1 MPIRTAEAFEAQAT
15 RGLLHHK
22 SAELKDVIK
31 KLRVY
36 HGDKKVDA
44 TLRGH
49 RLLELRDSVDAWKK
63 TNPIEFSKRH
73 GPELQKEVDEEVR
86 SSTQTKAAEFEP
98 LVDGDILFRWVPRN
112 IGQRDFLQRL
122 IGVAQY
128 LQDERH
134 RHANLDE
141 INIGHSASVLL
152 IEHVGIFAYGSVFEI
167 GKGGLTVERVAS
179 RKHYDLVVRS
189 RTHGGSIARV
199 ASSARHGKMRWAL
212 ATSAVSYALGQGR
225 FRYPLLDLATVSLLP
240 HAGARLLQGRG
251 NSMLLKLDDLEHRK
265 KGDANQMG
273 QEPICSHFV
282 NAVLYAAIRPAG
294 TIATATDHSF
304 DDIFKVGPAQM
315 WREFMHRQGL
325 WGETD
330 AKYIGL
336 QHKGNVDRTIEP
348 QKLGVGLPPLIPSKV
363 NRPPLPRH

>member
-1 MPIRTAEAFEAQAT
+1 MPIRTAETFEVQAT
-15 RGLLHHK
+15 RDIMHHK

-31 KLRVY
+31 KLRFY
-36 HGDKKVDA
+36 HGDEKVDA
-44 TLRGH
+44 ALRGH
-49 RLLELRDSVDAWKK
+49 RLLELSDSVKEWKK

-112 IGQRDFLQRL
+112 IGQRDFLQGL
-122 IGVAQY
+122 IGAAQY
-128 LQDERH
+128 LQDQRH

-141 INIGHSASVLL
+141 INIGHSVLL
-152 IEHVGIFAYGSVFEI
+152 IEHVGIFHNDSVSEI
-167 GKGGLTVERVAS
+167 GRVGLTKEPVAS
-179 RKHYDLVVRS
+179 RNHYDLVVRS

-199 ASSARHGKMRWAL
+199 ASSAR
-212 ATSAVSYALGQGR
+212 SAKKWWGSKSL
-225 FRYPLLDLATVSLLP
+225 RYPFWDLATVSLLP

-251 NSMLLKLDDLEHRK
+251 NSMLLKMDDREHRK

-273 QEPICSHFV
+273 QLPICSHFV
-282 NAVLYAAIRPAG
+282 NAVLYAAIRPGG

-348 QKLGVGLPPLIPSKV
+348 QKLGVGLPPQVPSKA
-363 NRPPLPRH
+363 NRPPRPRH